1 MSCQTASRETSSYYA
16 LIELFE
22 CLGNFLKRLEIYTTI
37 PPSPLMTELIVR
49 IMVQLLSVLA
59 LATKKVKEG
68 RFSKC
73 AVIYTSPAA
82 YCATGKVRNKLLGGR
97 EIEDALQRLDRLT
110 QDEVRLA
117 VAQTLGV
124 VHRLVDDVRVLVDD
138 VKGLVEGEQCLH
150 D

>member
-1 MSCQTASRETSSYYA
+1 MSCQAAGKETSSYYA
-16 LIELFE
+16 LVELFE

-37 PPSPLMTELIVR
+37 PPSPLMTEIIVK

-73 AVIYTSPAA
+73 AVIYTLPVAQ
-82 YCATGKVRNKLLGGR
+82 CATGKFTKKLLSGER

-110 QDEVRLA
+110 QDEVRMT

-124 VHRLVDDVRVLVDD
+124 VH
-138 VKGLVEGEQCLH
+138 GLVGGVKVLMEGRQCLH